1 MTQRYT
7 ETTRRSIS
15 WLRRTNEDGR
25 LEMTPPYQ
33 RGPVWSEQQKS
44 ALIETVLLE
53 YPIPE
58 IYMQDVV
65 TEDGGER
72 HIVVDGQQRIRAV
85 LEFISDEFAISHTGS
100 RWEGL
105 SFSEL
110 RGEDRIK
117 IYEYSFVTRLLPTIP
132 EEQIRAIFQR
142 INRNTVS
149 LNSQELRH
157 ATYWGEFIKLMESLS
172 DLEFWS
178 NINIF
183 SANDRRR
190 MLDTE
195 FVSELT
201 VAYLN
206 GLQNKKGKLEDF
218 YQMYE
223 VDFDKTENVRSCFF
237 SVLGEIEG
245 ALPEIRKTR
254 FRKKSDFY
262 TLFLVLAA
270 VKKLFPLTEERR
282 KSLGD
287 TLREFGDNVDKYLNN
302 NEAISDDNVAEYARY
317 VERAASDLGSRRARA
332 RALGD
337 VLKNVL
343 PELHAPAH
351 EMLAEPPVEM
361 QQPTVSNHQT

>member
-15 WLRRTNEDGR
+15 WIRRTNDDGR

-65 TEDGGER
+65 SSDGSER
-72 HIVVDGQQRIRAV
+72 HVIVDGQQRIRAV
-85 LEFISDEFAISHTGS
+85 LEYIAGDYAISERGS
-100 RWEGL
+100 RWEGMA
-105 SFSEL
+105 FSEL
-110 RGEDRIK
+110 SDGDRLK
-117 IYEYSFVTRLLPTIP
+117 IYEYSFVTRLLPTMP
-132 EEQIRAIFQR
+132 DEQIRAIFQR

-157 ATYWGEFIKLMESLS
+157 ATYWGEFITLMEELS

-178 NINIF
+178 SINIF

-195 FVSELT
+195 FVSELA

-206 GLQNKKGKLEDF
+206 GLQN
-218 YQMYE
+218 
-223 VDFDKTENVRSCFF
+223 
-237 SVLGEIEG
+237 
-245 ALPEIRKTR
+245 
-254 FRKKSDFY
+254 
-262 TLFLVLAA
+262 
-270 VKKLFPLTEERR
+270 
-282 KSLGD
+282 
-287 TLREFGDNVDKYLNN
+287 
-302 NEAISDDNVAEYARY
+302 
-317 VERAASDLGSRRARA
+317 
-332 RALGD
+332 
-337 VLKNVL
+337 
-343 PELHAPAH
+343 
-351 EMLAEPPVEM
+351 
-361 QQPTVSNHQT
+361 

>member
-15 WLRRTNEDGR
+15 WLRRTNDDGR
-25 LEMTPPYQ
+25 LEMSPPYQ
-33 RGPVWSEQQKS
+33 RGPVWSAQQKS
-44 ALIETVLLE
+44 SLIETILLE

-65 TEDGGER
+65 TADGSER
-72 HIVVDGQQRIRAV
+72 HVVVDGQQRIRAV
-85 LEFISDEFAISHTGS
+85 LEFISDEYDISVKGS

-110 RGEDRIK
+110 RNEDRLK
-117 IYEYSFVTRLLPTIP
+117 IFEYSFVTRILPTISD
-132 EEQIRAIFQR
+132 EQIRAIFQR

-178 NINIF
+178 SANVF

-190 MLDTE
+190 MMDTE

-218 YQMYE
+218 YQIYE
-223 VDFDKTENVRSCFF
+223 VEFDKTENVRSTFF

-245 ALPEIRKTR
+245 VIPEIRKTR

-262 TLFLVLAA
+262 TLFLVLAS
-270 VKKLFPLTEERR
+270 VKKIFPLTAERR
-282 KSLGD
+282 LAVGD
-287 TLREFGDNVDKYLNN
+287 VLRRFGDEVDDYLADGQGSYDGNV
-302 NEAISDDNVAEYARY
+302 VEYARN
-317 VERAASDLGSRRARA
+317 VEKAASDLGSRRARS
-332 RALGD
+332 RALAFA
-337 VLKNVL
+337 LSNAL
-343 PELHAPAH
+343 PELHAPAR
-351 EMLAEPPVEM
+351 EMLAEPPDTM
-361 QQPTVSNHQT
+361 Q